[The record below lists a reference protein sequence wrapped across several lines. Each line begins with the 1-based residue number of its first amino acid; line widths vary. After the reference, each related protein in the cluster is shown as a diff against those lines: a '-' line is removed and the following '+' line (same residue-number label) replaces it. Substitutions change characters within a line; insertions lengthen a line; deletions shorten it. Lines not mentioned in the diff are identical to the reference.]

1 MRRLL
6 LVLCTVVF
14 ALSTTAF
21 VLSYAAISS
30 VNPSTVM
37 GLAEEAG
44 GTESLVDKALEK
56 LIVVDDPALRL
67 KVIEAA
73 KAALPETT
81 LRDLTAQVLA
91 GIRRY
96 LDSAGTER
104 TILIDLR
111 DVKAEFMDELKKTYK
126 GSLDDIEVDLE
137 RIPDRANLID
147 FMPVS
152 NVREISRPYSV
163 ISKLPLTSLAIA
175 AAAAVLIFLSGGLS
189 PGLRVIGYSAIAAS
203 VVVIAVTLVLPSM
216 LENRI
221 ADAVRLTNMDVSLPV
236 DTPALIG
243 RLLTSVLGRLRIVA
257 AVAGV
262 CGTALAYISRMA
274 NWGHTGAQ

>member
-1 MRRLL
+1 
-6 LVLCTVVF
+6 
-14 ALSTTAF
+14 
-21 VLSYAAISS
+21 
-30 VNPSTVM
+30 M

-81 LRDLTAQVLA
+81 LRDLTAQVLG

-96 LDSAGTER
+96 LDSSGTER

-111 DVKAEFMDELKKTYK
+111 GVKAEFMDELKKTYK

-147 FMPVS
+147 IMPVS
-152 NVREISRPYSV
+152 DVREISRPYRL
-163 ISKLPLTSLAIA
+163 IGKLPLTSLAIA

-262 CGTALAYISRMA
+262 CGAALAYISRMA

>member
-6 LVLCTVVF
+6 LAISTVVF
-14 ALSTTAF
+14 ALSATAF

-37 GLAEEAG
+37 ELAEAAG
-44 GTESLVDKALEK
+44 GAESIIDKAFERF
-56 LIVVDDPALRL
+56 VEVDDPTLRL

-73 KAALPETT
+73 KAALPEKT
-81 LRDLTAQVLA
+81 LRDLTAQVLS

-96 LDSAGTER
+96 LDSAGTEQ

-126 GSLDDIEVDLE
+126 GSLNDIEIDLE

-147 FMPVS
+147 FMPALDI
-152 NVREISRPYSV
+152 REISRPYSV
-163 ISKLPLTSLAIA
+163 ISKLPLTSLTVA
-175 AAAAVLIFLSGGLS
+175 AAAAVVVLLTAGLS
-189 PGLRVIGYSAIAAS
+189 PGLRVAGYTAIAAS
-203 VVVIAVTLVLPSM
+203 GVILVSTLVLPGI

-221 ADAVRLTNMDVSLPV
+221 ADAVKLPNMDFLMPV
-236 DTPALIG
+236 DGLALMG
-243 RLLTSVLGRLRIVA
+243 RLLTSVIGRLRIVA
-257 AVAGV
+257 AVTGLLGA
-262 CGTALAYISRMA
+262 ALAYISRMA